1 MRARTTTTR
10 TSGATVRGAARAAA
24 VALTLAAALA
34 ACTSGESRPPSL
46 RQMSDHYYFT
56 ITPDQA
62 PPHAREPILYK
73 ILVRD
78 RESRQPIETG
88 EGQIFANNRDGAST
102 WDGLAKG
109 PEIGTYYGKL
119 NFVTSGDWAIAI
131 RFRRDSTSKLE
142 RIDWMQ
148 DVLAARES
156 ATP

>member
-1 MRARTTTTR
+1 MNATINQARGGGWLLRIVPLAVAALTI
-10 TSGATVRGAARAAA
+10 GAACGGEAKPRA
-24 VALTLAAALA
+24 
-34 ACTSGESRPPSL
+34 L
-46 RQMSDHYYFT
+46 RQLTDSYLFT

-62 PPHAREPILYK
+62 PPHAREQILYK
-73 ILVRD
+73 VLVRD
-78 RESRQPIETG
+78 RDSRQPIEAG

-142 RIDWMQ
+142 RTDWMQ
-148 DVLAARES
+148 DVLPERQS

>member
-1 MRARTTTTR
+1 MRATTTR
-10 TSGATVRGAARAAA
+10 TSGAMMRRAARSAAA
-24 VALTLAAALA
+24 ALTLAAAVLA
-34 ACTSGESRPPSL
+34 ACAPGESRPPSL
-46 RQMSDHYYFT
+46 RQLSDHYYFT

-102 WDGLAKG
+102 WDGLTKG

-148 DVLAARES
+148 DVLAAREA

>member
-1 MRARTTTTR
+1 MRATTTR
-10 TSGATVRGAARAAA
+10 TSGAMMRRAVRSAA
-24 VALTLAAALA
+24 ALTLAAAAVA
-34 ACTSGESRPPSL
+34 ACAPGESRPPSL
-46 RQMSDHYYFT
+46 RQLSDHYYFT

-62 PPHAREPILYK
+62 PPHAREPIVYK

-102 WDGLAKG
+102 WDGLTKG

-148 DVLAARES
+148 DVLAARE
-156 ATP
+156 AGTP